1 MRKQAIVATAAMVSL
16 GAFAFESWMMRVPDS
31 LGAVEGSAE
40 FKIPYNDPKAIAI
53 PLKDGS
59 HVVVLN
65 QTPYKPGEG
74 KYGLSGIGEPKK
86 VADGNVVSRM
96 VEAAAKIPTVKV
108 NMGGVTWFAVYE
120 EVSKMY
126 AGKVVSRGGCF
137 MVYVGLPEG
146 RVFDDEIRAVLAQ
159 VEFVPPADFG
169 IETALKMYGKASR
182 LKAAMKYPA
191 LKKMVAE
198 RAECVELIEALM
210 GAAKETGHD
219 DTAEWCLAAL
229 KKLHPSVYAPDGVNS
244 VKRYDDNDDAQKK
257 ASSDLF
263 GADRDFEKATAKI
276 PPFEGGTDSVPA
288 AAKTKTVTLP
298 GGVPM
303 EFIWC
308 EKGTFTMGQNDGEFK
323 PLKKQEP
330 RRKVTL
336 SKGFWLA
343 KYETTQRQWK
353 SIASGT
359 PSKFT
364 GDDDLPVDNVSWKQ
378 CKAFAAEL
386 EKRSGIKLRLPTEAE
401 WEYACRAGTRTAYYW
416 GYQPSCKK
424 ANYDGVSANFNPKP
438 DDVKL
443 EKTVKVGSYEP
454 NPWGFYDMAGNVAE
468 WCEDDWIEE
477 PPAANEKDPLN
488 RKDGSVF
495 KVLRGGSWENP
506 AVFARSASR
515 EWNTTGKHRSSNGVR
530 FVLEDE

>member
-1 MRKQAIVATAAMVSL
+1 MKKYAIAVAAAMIL
-16 GAFAFESWMMRVPDS
+16 QGASALECWMMRVPDS
-31 LGAVEGSAE
+31 LGAVEGAAE

-65 QTPYKPGEG
+65 LTPYKPGEG
-74 KYGLSGIGEPKK
+74 KFGSTGIGEPKK

-96 VEAAAKIPTVKV
+96 AEAAAKIPTVKV

-120 EVSKMY
+120 ETSKMY
-126 AGKVVSRGGCF
+126 GGKVVSRGGSFSVC
-137 MVYVGLPEG
+137 VGLPEG
-146 RVFDDEIRAVLAQ
+146 RMFDDEIRAVLAQ
-159 VEFVPPADFG
+159 VELVPPADFG
-169 IETALKMYGKASR
+169 IESALKMYGKNSK

-198 RAECVELIEALM
+198 RAECVELIEALLD
-210 GAAKETGHD
+210 AAKETGHD

-244 VKRYDDNDDAQKK
+244 VKRYNDDDEAQNK
-257 ASSDLF
+257 ASGDLF
-263 GADRDFEKATAKI
+263 GADRKFEKATAKI

-336 SKGFWLA
+336 SMGFWLA

-424 ANYDGVSANFNPKP
+424 ANYDGVSANFDPKP

-443 EKTVKVGSYEP
+443 EKTVKVGSYDP

-468 WCEDDWIEE
+468 WCEDDWVAE
-477 PPAANEKDPLN
+477 PPAANEKDPVN
-488 RKDGSVF
+488 RIDGSVF
-495 KVLRGGSWENP
+495 KTLRGGSWRHLKIS
-506 AVFARSASR
+506 VRSAARDWS
-515 EWNTTGKHRSSNGVR
+515 TTGKNRSDNGVR